1 MSDTCTVVVCDHEY
15 GYCPL
20 PVCPLPNTP
29 SSGKIAS
36 TRPLALLCSF
46 AYTQDAKDRLL
57 LQGFPPFSPVNV
69 AVPSDLSNIINEHSW
84 YTLNI
89 FLNGLRRSS
98 KDILQ
103 NIILYVGIAIE

>member
-46 AYTQDAKDRLL
+46 AYTQDALDRLL
-57 LQGFPPFSPVNV
+57 LQGLPPFSPVNG
-69 AVPSDLSNIINEHSW
+69 AVPDV
-84 YTLNI
+84 YTTKVYRWHT
-89 FLNGLRRSS
+89 GSVRSCPE
-98 KDILQ
+98 LHYEGQ
-103 NIILYVGIAIE
+103 LFE